1 MEENFKKQEIMNV
14 VEKECE
20 AIAKFIKEKVK
31 LRPTLVMYKVP
42 LGKGEKD
49 VDMPVDYCLGKDV
62 HFTVL
67 SHKKEILA
75 LAKELDKHANFNG
88 LKSIEDSM
96 RLLA

>member
-42 LGKGEKD
+42 LGKGKKMSICQLITASEK
-49 VDMPVDYCLGKDV
+49 MSTSLCFPTKRKFWHL
-62 HFTVL
+62 
-67 SHKKEILA
+67 E
-75 LAKELDKHANFNG
+75 
-88 LKSIEDSM
+88 KSLTSTLISTG
-96 RLLA
+96 